1 MSSPVCLALIV
12 IAAVAAYVLAT
23 WLGRGRQQ
31 GAREAGRLQAESEL
45 RPQIAV
51 LEERLASAEAE
62 GRRREVELSGVRAE
76 AQRQGATVTA
86 QAAEVARLEA
96 ELKAAR
102 EGARQRIEDEGAM
115 SDRFDALAR
124 RALSANSTTFLETAR
139 KSFEVEQETARGTLA
154 AKHEAF
160 LNTLEPIEQQMQQL
174 NQRVERLSEDKEK
187 LAREAQSLSNA
198 LRKAEVRGR
207 WGELQLQRIAELA
220 GMKHRCDFELQASF
234 TDEDEQRRRPDMV
247 VNLPLG
253 RYVVVDSKAVM
264 DAYVAACA
272 HDDAALRAQCLAQ
285 HARNVRA
292 KIDDLARVDYAR
304 VLQKQDKNVA
314 DMVVCFIPG
323 EDFFSAALTQDPLLL
338 EYAASRSVFLASP
351 TTLIVLLRAIALGW
365 RDHELSE
372 NAEHVR
378 KLGRELYARLSTMKD
393 HFDRLGTAVDSTVK
407 HYNSMVSSLNT
418 RVFPQARKFQALGA
432 IDTSTKEVTDSSLV
446 EKMVADHA
454 SADWSVF
461 SLAAGEDEHPV
472 EN

>member
-1 MSSPVCLALIV
+1 MSSPAWIVLTV
-12 IAAVAAYVLAT
+12 IAALAAYALAT
-23 WLGRGRQQ
+23 WVARGKE
-31 GAREAGRLQAESEL
+31 ASVREAGRLLAESEL

-51 LEERLASAEAE
+51 LESRL
-62 GRRREVELSGVRAE
+62 
-76 AQRQGATVTA
+76 
-86 QAAEVARLEA
+86 QAAEGEARRRDGELAELRVDRERQQEALTEQTAAAARLEA
-96 ELKAAR
+96 ELKAER
-102 EGARQRIEDEGAM
+102 EAARQRVEDEGAM

-139 KSFEVEQETARGTLA
+139 KSFEVEQEAARGTLT

-160 LNTLEPIEQQMQQL
+160 LNTLQPIEQQMQQL

-187 LAREAQSLSNA
+187 LAKETQTLSSA

-220 GMKHRCDFELQASF
+220 GMKHRCDFELQQSY
-234 TDEDEQRRRPDMV
+234 TNEEDQRRRPDMV
-247 VNLPLG
+247 VHLPLG

-264 DAYVAACA
+264 EAYVAACA
-272 HDDAALRAQCLAQ
+272 SEDAAVRAQCVAQ
-285 HARNVRA
+285 HAKNVRA

-323 EDFFSAALTQDPLLL
+323 EDFFSAALTEDPLLL
-338 EYAASRSVFLASP
+338 EYAASRNVFLASP

-372 NAEHVR
+372 NAEQVR
-378 KLGRELYARLSTMKD
+378 RLGRELYTRLSTMKD
-393 HFDRLGTAVDSTVK
+393 HFDKLGSAVDSTVK

-418 RVFPQARKFQALGA
+418 RVFPQARKFQSLGA
-432 IDTSTKEVTDSSLV
+432 IDAGSKEVVNAGLV

-454 SADWSVF
+454 SADWTTLA
-461 SLAAGEDEHPV
+461 LAAAEDEHPI